1 MEDIKELSSQ
11 DFMCILLLMALF
23 PTKET
28 EELFRK
34 YTEQTEKI
42 CYNSTKE

>member
-1 MEDIKELSSQ
+1 MEDIKELSSE

-28 EELFRK
+28 EELFKK
-34 YTEQTEKI
+34 YAEKEKP
-42 CYNSTKE
+42 TKV